1 MNGNKCQICQQQ
13 PAKIHITQIHKDQ
26 LVEIHVCP
34 DCARSNGL
42 SGPGIKADISL
53 GDLVEGIQT
62 GEEAALVD
70 RGEESK
76 ACPVCGQTF
85 RGFRESGRLGC
96 RHCYDAFAEDLVPLL
111 RKVQMGL
118 THHGKTPPAPPPAA
132 PEDVEPDIQK
142 LREDLKAAV
151 SEEDF
156 KLAAQLRDEIR
167 NIEKENQG

>member
-13 PAKIHITQIHKDQ
+13 VAKIHITQIHKDQ
-26 LVEIHVCP
+26 LIEIHVCP

-62 GEEAALVD
+62 GEEAALVEQ
-70 RGEESK
+70 REESK
-76 ACPVCGQTF
+76 TCPICGQTF

-96 RHCYDAFAEDLVPLL
+96 RHCYDAFAEELAPLL

-118 THHGKTPPAPPPAA
+118 THHGKTPPPEAPA
-132 PEDVEPDIQK
+132 PDLALDIHK
-142 LREDLKAAV
+142 LREDLKTAV
-151 SEEDF
+151 AEEDF

-167 NIEKENQG
+167 SIEKENEG